1 MFSNKEKDALK
12 KSRIRHRPR
21 YVRIPLQDT
30 SRVRA
35 LTTNVNFSRV
45 SSRYDRCVEVLQRLS
60 ADRPIYHLR
69 IDVSAHREWYSR
81 YCKLCDSFR
90 SLNNSRPIRRMR
102 ITGFRMVNIDTCVGG
117 YQLRCDTF
125 VSDLDC
131 ACVVLDSLARF
142 MLRSGRITV
151 LLHIRA
157 ANRMLSLLRGD
168 ILSHVNW
175 DRTRWRLTVV
185 RASHLDRDVLQ
196 LTVPIEDAS
205 TAVNIAA
212 SISGPRF
219 ASADFR
225 FFGLRMDTEL
235 LSTDDLNERY
245 GSADIGVMLS
255 GNRYRCFQKFGQL
268 TKNLT
273 R

>member
-1 MFSNKEKDALK
+1 MLSIKEKTALT
-12 KSRIRHRPR
+12 KSRVRRKPR
-21 YVRIPLQDT
+21 YVRIPVQDV
-30 SRVRA
+30 SRVRV
-35 LTTNVNFSRV
+35 LTTNVNFVRV
-45 SSRYDRCVEVLQRLS
+45 SERYERCVEVLQRLS

-69 IDVSAHREWYSR
+69 IDSSAHREWFST

-102 ITGFRMVNIDTCVGG
+102 ITGFRMLNVDTRVGG
-117 YQLRCDTF
+117 YELRCDAY

-151 LLHIRA
+151 LLHIKA
-157 ANRMLSLLRGD
+157 ANRMLSLLRGE

-175 DRTRWRLTVV
+175 DRSRWRLTIV

-196 LTVPIEDAS
+196 LTVPIEEAS
-205 TAVNIAA
+205 TAINIAA
-212 SISGPRF
+212 SLAGPRF

-235 LSTDDLNERY
+235 LTPEDLNQRY
-245 GSADIGVMLS
+245 GSTDIGVMLS